1 MSVEETL
8 KTILLDILEIDEKE
22 IVPNASITND
32 LEASSIDVV
41 EIVAALETELNID
54 ISDEDLEAMRTS
66 DGITVQGIID
76 YLNTKTS

>member
-22 IVPNASITND
+22 IVPGASITND

-41 EIVAALETELNID
+41 EIIAALETELNID